1 MIYLIIVIAR
11 TFIVYIAIIL
21 SMRIMGKRQLG
32 ELEPSELVVAI
43 LIADL
48 AAHPLQDIGIPLL
61 NGLIPVAVLLSCEL
75 IVSGLLLRSIRAR
88 TIICGRPSMLVA
100 DGKIDQREMR
110 KSRFTIDELTEK
122 LRGKGVTDISK
133 VKYGILETD
142 GTLSVIPFP
151 GEQAAS
157 ADQLNIQTQDTGYP
171 TIIINNGKVLLGNLG
186 LMGRDEPW
194 LARELKLRG
203 IASHRD
209 VYLLS
214 VNHAGQVYCNIREA
228 T

>member
-1 MIYLIIVIAR
+1 VIYLIIVIAR

-171 TIIINNGKVLLGNLG
+171 TIIINNGKVLLGNLE

>member
-1 MIYLIIVIAR
+1 MVIVIVR

-75 IVSGLLLRSIRAR
+75 IVSGLLLRSIQAR
-88 TIICGRPSMLVA
+88 TVICGRPSMLIT
-100 DGKIDQREMR
+100 DGKIDQQEMR
-110 KSRFTIDELTEK
+110 KSRFTIDELSEK

-133 VKYGILETD
+133 VKYGVLETD

-151 GEQAAS
+151 GEQAAT
-157 ADQLNIQTQDTGYP
+157 AGQLNIETQDTGYP
-171 TIIINNGKVLLGNLG
+171 TIIINNGKVLRGNLG
-186 LMGRDEPW
+186 LMGRDEQW

-203 IASHRD
+203 VSSHRD
-209 VYLLS
+209 IYLLS
-214 VNHAGQVYCNIREA
+214 VNHAGQVYCNTKETAR
-228 T
+228 